1 MAQEIMVRWQGMRK
15 LYGSLFAP
23 LLARHALT
31 QTEADVLMFLAN
43 NPKYDTARDMVEHR
57 HLAKSHVS
65 ASVDALAERG
75 LLERFYRDGNR
86 KTIHLRLTA
95 QARPIV
101 EEGARLQNRFGALI
115 IAGLSEEEVLQLD
128 ALMRRMQQN
137 VDALLAAEKA
147 GGAGAARFPDPETLE
162 KAEQLVARLRAG
174 GAGETGGA
182 HLCSLEAG
190 GAGDAAE

>member
-15 LYGSLFAP
+15 LYGSMFAP
-23 LLARHALT
+23 LLARYGLT
-31 QTEADVLMFLAN
+31 QTEADVLLFLAN
-43 NPKYDTARDMVEHR
+43 NPEYDTARDMVEHR

-86 KTIHLRLTA
+86 KTIHLRLTP
-95 QARPIV
+95 QARPIT
-101 EEGARLQNRFGALI
+101 EEGTHLQNRFGALI
-115 IAGLSEEEVLQLD
+115 IAGFSEAEMLQLN

-147 GGAGAARFPDPETLE
+147 GGAAAITGPEALE
-162 KAEQLVARLRAG
+162 KEEQLVARLRAG
-174 GAGETGGA
+174 DTA
-182 HLCSLEAG
+182 EA
-190 GAGDAAE
+190 E

>member
-1 MAQEIMVRWQGMRK
+1 MAREIMVRWQGMRK

-23 LLARHALT
+23 LLVRYGLT

-43 NPKYDTARDMVEHR
+43 NPEYDTARDMVEHR

-65 ASVDALAERG
+65 ASVDALAGRG

-86 KTIHLRLTA
+86 KTIHLRLTP
-95 QARPIV
+95 QARPIT
-101 EEGARLQNRFGALI
+101 EEGTRLQNRFGALI
-115 IAGLSEEEVLQLD
+115 IAGLSEEEVLQLN

-147 GGAGAARFPDPETLE
+147 GGAAAFTGLDALE
-162 KAEQLVARLRAG
+162 KAEQLFARLRAG
-174 GAGETGGA
+174 GA
-182 HLCSLEAG
+182 
-190 GAGDAAE
+190 DNAAE

>member
-1 MAQEIMVRWQGMRK
+1 MAHEIMVRWQGMRK

-23 LLARHALT
+23 LLARYTLT

-43 NPKYDTARDMVEHR
+43 NPEYDTARDMVEHR

-65 ASVDALAERG
+65 ASVDALVERG

-101 EEGARLQNRFGALI
+101 EEGARVQNRFGALM
-115 IAGLSEEEVLQLD
+115 IAGFSEEEVLQLES
-128 ALMRRMQQN
+128 LVRRMQQN
-137 VDALLAAEKA
+137 VDAMLAAEKA
-147 GGAGAARFPDPETLE
+147 GGTDALPGPEVLE
-162 KAEQLVARLRAG
+162 QAQQLVARLRAG
-174 GAGETGGA
+174 GTGEGGDMHVHGA
-182 HLCSLEAG
+182 EAG
-190 GAGDAAE
+190 GAAE

>member
-1 MAQEIMVRWQGMRK
+1 MAQEVMVRWQGMRK

-23 LLARHALT
+23 LLARYALT

-43 NPKYDTARDMVEHR
+43 NPEYDTAHDMVEHR

-86 KTIHLRLTA
+86 KTIHLRLTP
-95 QARPIV
+95 QARPIT
-101 EEGARLQNRFGALI
+101 EEGARLQNRFGALM
-115 IAGLSEEEVLQLD
+115 IAGFSEEEVLQME

-137 VDALLAAEKA
+137 IEAALAAEKA
-147 GGAGAARFPDPETLE
+147 GGNAENTGITGSAGPEALE
-162 KAEQLVARLRAG
+162 RAEKLVARLRAG
-174 GAGETGGA
+174 DTAEVGGI
-182 HLCSLEAG
+182 LQ
-190 GAGDAAE
+190 